1 MPQRRR
7 TPTDA
12 LDAANR
18 KTDEQFVEEY
28 LRSTDPDTLWVTT
41 WTHPRSNQTFT
52 LQLLRSENLSDGEL
66 QACFDLIA
74 ETSEADYRT
83 SSVKWRPDKKLKE
96 MKSAELR
103 YILVRDG
110 EGAIGGF
117 TSLMPTYEEGQPVVY
132 CYEIHLKPEMRG
144 TGLGELLMGFHSTV
158 AKNLPPITKVML
170 TCFLANERGL
180 DFYRKLGFETDEI
193 SPRTRRL
200 RTGEI
205 QPDYVILSKPVRNV

>member
-1 MPQRRR
+1 M
-7 TPTDA
+7 
-12 LDAANR
+12 
-18 KTDEQFVEEY
+18 
-28 LRSTDPDTLWVTT
+28 
-41 WTHPRSNQTFT
+41 
-52 LQLLRSENLSDGEL
+52 LRSENLSDGEL

-74 ETSEADYRT
+74 ETSEADYRN

-110 EGAIGGF
+110 DGAIRGF

-144 TGLGELLMGFHSTV
+144 LVSPGYLPQSCAFAWPCGLLLTAGNPRTSTGLGELLMGFHSTV

-205 QPDYVILSKPVRNV
+205 QPDYVILSKRIRNV